1 MKLDISKLKTIQ
13 DVRED
18 FTRQYPFLKLEFYKG
33 ANRFHSIGTKD
44 HLSHSALLRS
54 AGLKK
59 EGHIEIY
66 DDITVAELERIFLEQ
81 FGLAAQVSRNS
92 GGIWLETT
100 MTDNWSLRKQN
111 DYGKE
116 IVKRTKQDF
125 TNSEQIDN

>member
-18 FTRQYPFLKLEFYKG
+18 FNTRYPFLKLEFYKK
-33 ANRFHSIGTKD
+33 ANLVHSIGTKD
-44 HLSHSALLRS
+44 HLSHSTLLRS

-66 DDITVAELERIFLEQ
+66 DDITVGELERIFQEQ
-81 FGLAAQVSRNS
+81 FGLSAQVSRNS
-92 GGIWLETT
+92 GGVWLETT
-100 MTDNWSLRKQN
+100 MTDNWTLRKQN

-116 IVKRTKQDF
+116 IVKRTHQDF
-125 TNSEQIDN
+125 TNTGQIDN

>member
-1 MKLDISKLKTIQ
+1 MKLDILKLKTIQ
-13 DVRED
+13 NLRED
-18 FTRQYPFLKLEFYKG
+18 FNQRYPFLKLEFYKV
-33 ANRFHSIGTKD
+33 ANIIHSVGTKD
-44 HLSHSALLRS
+44 HLSHSTLLRS

-59 EGHIEIY
+59 EGHIEIN
-66 DDITVAELERIFLEQ
+66 DDITVGELERIFLEQ

-100 MTDNWSLRKQN
+100 MTDTWTLRKQN